1 MTKVVIKQLL
11 QVIVVFMISL
21 STMTGVVYADKGQ
34 IYGCIIQRNYRHPI
48 SGQIE
53 DSGGEHSFDIG
64 QGMVEGTV
72 YSDAMLEVS
81 DAGKIVLTFR
91 MSLADYSGNYQFW
104 IQPGGTGSFQAVDY
118 NITQKGTDT
127 NGTTLDIAIS
137 LPTVNSIIRGSMF
150 VEPMGREV
158 VFYLSA
164 SELIQ
169 KYSGNMLA
177 QLVTETDN
185 SQNQE
190 VKDNQKPVDTKLGES
205 QDESH
210 TGAMVTQNKPKANS
224 SNNKSL
230 SDKKILPSKMGL
242 TTSLELK
249 KEDKFRSKKDLSI
262 MIYYFPT
269 FFLMLGGFAVW
280 VWKKRK
286 KMIKRCKGIGLA
298 LMAFFL
304 VACVNQHP
312 KTAKE
317 TEQQRIV
324 ATSVAVVDIC
334 DRLNLDLVGV
344 CDSKLYTLPKRYD
357 AVKRVGLPMNPDIE
371 LIASLKPTWI
381 LSPNSLQEDLEPKY
395 QKLDTEYGFL
405 NLRSVEGMYQSIDD
419 LGNLFQRQQEA
430 KELRQQYQDYYRA
443 FQAKRKG
450 KKKPKVLILMGLPGS
465 YLVATNQSYVGNLL
479 DLAGGENVY
488 QSDEK
493 EFLSAN
499 PEDMLA
505 KEPDLILRTAHA
517 IPDKVKVMFD
527 KEFAENDIWKH
538 FTAVKEGKVYD
549 LDNTLFGMSAK
560 LNYPEAL
567 DTLTQLFDHVGDH
580 VTNDSIRFTKG
591 SIPTG

>member
-1 MTKVVIKQLL
+1 
-11 QVIVVFMISL
+11 MISL

-190 VKDNQKPVDTKLGES
+190 VKDSQKPVDTKLGES

-210 TGAMVTQNKPKANS
+210 TGAMITQNKPKANS

-443 FQAKRKG
+443 FQAKHKG

-493 EFLSAN
+493 EFLSVN

-560 LNYPEAL
+560 FNYPEAL

-580 VTNDSIRFTKG
+580 S
-591 SIPTG
+591 

>member
-34 IYGCIIQRNYRHPI
+34 IYGCITQRNYRHPI

-190 VKDNQKPVDTKLGES
+190 VKDSQKPVDTKLGES

-210 TGAMVTQNKPKANS
+210 TGAMITQNKPKANS

-269 FFLMLGGFAVW
+269 FFLMLGGFAIW

-371 LIASLKPTWI
+371 LIASLKPTWV

-567 DTLTQLFDHVGDH
+567 DTLTQLFDRVGDH
-580 VTNDSIRFTKG
+580 
-591 SIPTG
+591 P

>member
-21 STMTGVVYADKGQ
+21 STMTNLVYADKGQ

-190 VKDNQKPVDTKLGES
+190 VKDSQKPVDTKLGES

-210 TGAMVTQNKPKANS
+210 TGAMITQNKPKANS

-286 KMIKRCKGIGLA
+286 KMIKRCKGIGLV

-443 FQAKRKG
+443 FQAKRKE

-493 EFLSAN
+493 EFLSVN

-580 VTNDSIRFTKG
+580 
-591 SIPTG
+591 P

>member
-210 TGAMVTQNKPKANS
+210 TGAMITQNKPKANS

-262 MIYYFPT
+262 MIYYFST

-286 KMIKRCKGIGLA
+286 K
-298 LMAFFL
+298 
-304 VACVNQHP
+304 ND
-312 KTAKE
+312 KT
-317 TEQQRIV
+317 
-324 ATSVAVVDIC
+324 
-334 DRLNLDLVGV
+334 
-344 CDSKLYTLPKRYD
+344 
-357 AVKRVGLPMNPDIE
+357 M
-371 LIASLKPTWI
+371 
-381 LSPNSLQEDLEPKY
+381 
-395 QKLDTEYGFL
+395 
-405 NLRSVEGMYQSIDD
+405 
-419 LGNLFQRQQEA
+419 
-430 KELRQQYQDYYRA
+430 
-443 FQAKRKG
+443 
-450 KKKPKVLILMGLPGS
+450 
-465 YLVATNQSYVGNLL
+465 
-479 DLAGGENVY
+479 
-488 QSDEK
+488 
-493 EFLSAN
+493 
-499 PEDMLA
+499 
-505 KEPDLILRTAHA
+505 
-517 IPDKVKVMFD
+517 
-527 KEFAENDIWKH
+527 
-538 FTAVKEGKVYD
+538 
-549 LDNTLFGMSAK
+549 
-560 LNYPEAL
+560 
-567 DTLTQLFDHVGDH
+567 
-580 VTNDSIRFTKG
+580 
-591 SIPTG
+591 

>member
-185 SQNQE
+185 FQNQD

-210 TGAMVTQNKPKANS
+210 TGAMITQNKPKANS

-580 VTNDSIRFTKG
+580 S
-591 SIPTG
+591 

>member
-190 VKDNQKPVDTKLGES
+190 VKDSQKPVDTKLGES

-210 TGAMVTQNKPKANS
+210 TGAMITQNKPKANS

-450 KKKPKVLILMGLPGS
+450 KKKPKVLILMGLPGN

-580 VTNDSIRFTKG
+580 
-591 SIPTG
+591 P

>member
-190 VKDNQKPVDTKLGES
+190 VKDSQKPVDTKLGES

-210 TGAMVTQNKPKANS
+210 TGAMITQNKPKANS

-405 NLRSVEGMYQSIDD
+405 NLRSIEGMYQSIDD

-580 VTNDSIRFTKG
+580 
-591 SIPTG
+591 P

>member
-1 MTKVVIKQLL
+1 
-11 QVIVVFMISL
+11 MISL

-81 DAGKIVLTFR
+81 DTGKIVLTFR

-118 NITQKGTDT
+118 NITQKGNDT

-190 VKDNQKPVDTKLGES
+190 VKDSQKPVDTKLGES

-580 VTNDSIRFTKG
+580 S
-591 SIPTG
+591 

>member
-21 STMTGVVYADKGQ
+21 STMTNLVYADKGQ

-169 KYSGNMLA
+169 KYSSNMLA

-190 VKDNQKPVDTKLGES
+190 VKDSQKPVDTKLGES

-210 TGAMVTQNKPKANS
+210 TGAMITQNKPKANS

-479 DLAGGENVY
+479 DLARGENVY

-580 VTNDSIRFTKG
+580 
-591 SIPTG
+591 P

>member
-137 LPTVNSIIRGSMF
+137 LPTVNSIIRGSMS

-190 VKDNQKPVDTKLGES
+190 VKDSQKPVDTKLGES

-210 TGAMVTQNKPKANS
+210 TGAMITQNKPKANS

-450 KKKPKVLILMGLPGS
+450 KKKPKVLILMGLPGN

-580 VTNDSIRFTKG
+580 
-591 SIPTG
+591 P

>member
-190 VKDNQKPVDTKLGES
+190 VKDSQKPVDTKLGES

-210 TGAMVTQNKPKANS
+210 TGAMITQNKPKANS

-567 DTLTQLFDHVGDH
+567 DTLTQLFDRVGDH
-580 VTNDSIRFTKG
+580 
-591 SIPTG
+591 P

>member
-21 STMTGVVYADKGQ
+21 STMTNLVYADKGQ

-210 TGAMVTQNKPKANS
+210 TGAMITQNKPKANS

-249 KEDKFRSKKDLSI
+249 KEGKFRSKKDLSI

-334 DRLNLDLVGV
+334 DRLNLELVGV

-580 VTNDSIRFTKG
+580 
-591 SIPTG
+591 P

>member
-190 VKDNQKPVDTKLGES
+190 VKDSQKPVDTKLGES

-210 TGAMVTQNKPKANS
+210 TGAMITQNKPKANS

-230 SDKKILPSKMGL
+230 SDKKTLPSKMGL

-567 DTLTQLFDHVGDH
+567 DTLTQLFDHVGEH
-580 VTNDSIRFTKG
+580 
-591 SIPTG
+591 P

>member
-21 STMTGVVYADKGQ
+21 STMTNLVYADKGQ

-169 KYSGNMLA
+169 KYSGNMFA

-190 VKDNQKPVDTKLGES
+190 VKDSQKPVDTKLGES

-210 TGAMVTQNKPKANS
+210 TGAMITQNKPKANS

-286 KMIKRCKGIGLA
+286 KMIKRCKGIGLV

-493 EFLSAN
+493 EFLSVN

-527 KEFAENDIWKH
+527 KEFAENDIWQH

-580 VTNDSIRFTKG
+580 
-591 SIPTG
+591 P

>member
-21 STMTGVVYADKGQ
+21 STMTNLVYADKGQ

-190 VKDNQKPVDTKLGES
+190 VKDSQKPVDTKLGES

-210 TGAMVTQNKPKANS
+210 TGAMITQNKPKANS

-580 VTNDSIRFTKG
+580 
-591 SIPTG
+591 P

>member
-21 STMTGVVYADKGQ
+21 STMTNLVYADKGQ

-169 KYSGNMLA
+169 KYSGNMFA

-190 VKDNQKPVDTKLGES
+190 VKDSQKPVDTKLGES

-210 TGAMVTQNKPKANS
+210 TGAMITQNKPKANS

-286 KMIKRCKGIGLA
+286 KMIKRCKGIGLV

-493 EFLSAN
+493 EFLSVN

-580 VTNDSIRFTKG
+580 
-591 SIPTG
+591 P

>member
-11 QVIVVFMISL
+11 QVILVFMISL

-210 TGAMVTQNKPKANS
+210 TGAMITQNKPKANS

-298 LMAFFL
+298 LLAFFL

-567 DTLTQLFDHVGDH
+567 DTLTQLFDRMGDH
-580 VTNDSIRFTKG
+580 
-591 SIPTG
+591 P

>member
-1 MTKVVIKQLL
+1 
-11 QVIVVFMISL
+11 MISL

-190 VKDNQKPVDTKLGES
+190 VKDSQKPVDTKLGES

-210 TGAMVTQNKPKANS
+210 TGAMITQNKPKANS

-560 LNYPEAL
+560 LNFPEAL

-580 VTNDSIRFTKG
+580 
-591 SIPTG
+591 P

>member
-118 NITQKGTDT
+118 NITQKGNDT

-158 VFYLSA
+158 IFYLSA

-210 TGAMVTQNKPKANS
+210 TGAMITQNKPKANS

-580 VTNDSIRFTKG
+580 
-591 SIPTG
+591 P

>member
-21 STMTGVVYADKGQ
+21 STMTNLVYADKGQ

-190 VKDNQKPVDTKLGES
+190 VKDSQKPVDTKLGES

-210 TGAMVTQNKPKANS
+210 TGAMITQNKPKANS

-371 LIASLKPTWI
+371 LITSLKPTWI

-580 VTNDSIRFTKG
+580 
-591 SIPTG
+591 P

>member
-1 MTKVVIKQLL
+1 
-11 QVIVVFMISL
+11 MISL

-185 SQNQE
+185 SQNQD

-210 TGAMVTQNKPKANS
+210 TGAMITQNKPKANS

-580 VTNDSIRFTKG
+580 
-591 SIPTG
+591 P

>member
-137 LPTVNSIIRGSMF
+137 LPTVNSIIRGTMF

-190 VKDNQKPVDTKLGES
+190 VKDSQKPVDTKLGES

-210 TGAMVTQNKPKANS
+210 TGAMITQNKPKANS

-567 DTLTQLFDHVGDH
+567 DTLTQLFDRVGDH
-580 VTNDSIRFTKG
+580 
-591 SIPTG
+591 P

>member
-127 NGTTLDIAIS
+127 NVTTLDIAIS

-190 VKDNQKPVDTKLGES
+190 VKDSQKPVDTKLGES

-210 TGAMVTQNKPKANS
+210 TGAMITQNKPKANS

-269 FFLMLGGFAVW
+269 FFLMLGGFAIW

-371 LIASLKPTWI
+371 LIASLKPTWV

-567 DTLTQLFDHVGDH
+567 DTLTQLFDRVGDH
-580 VTNDSIRFTKG
+580 
-591 SIPTG
+591 P

>member
-11 QVIVVFMISL
+11 QGIVVFMISL
-21 STMTGVVYADKGQ
+21 STMTNLVYADKGQ

-190 VKDNQKPVDTKLGES
+190 VKDSQKPVDTKLGES

-210 TGAMVTQNKPKANS
+210 TGAMITQNKPKANS

-286 KMIKRCKGIGLA
+286 KMIKRCKGIGLV

-465 YLVATNQSYVGNLL
+465 HLVATNQSYVGNLL

-567 DTLTQLFDHVGDH
+567 DTLTQLFDRVGDH
-580 VTNDSIRFTKG
+580 
-591 SIPTG
+591 P

>member
-190 VKDNQKPVDTKLGES
+190 VKDSQKPVDTKLGES

-210 TGAMVTQNKPKANS
+210 TGAMITQNKPKANS

-286 KMIKRCKGIGLA
+286 KMIKLCKGIGLA

-567 DTLTQLFDHVGDH
+567 DTLTQLFDRVGDH
-580 VTNDSIRFTKG
+580 
-591 SIPTG
+591 P

>member
-21 STMTGVVYADKGQ
+21 STMTNLVYADKGQ

-177 QLVTETDN
+177 RLVTETDN

-190 VKDNQKPVDTKLGES
+190 VKDSQKPVDTKLGES

-210 TGAMVTQNKPKANS
+210 TGAMITQNKPKANS

-580 VTNDSIRFTKG
+580 
-591 SIPTG
+591 P

>member
-21 STMTGVVYADKGQ
+21 STMTNLVYADKGQ

-190 VKDNQKPVDTKLGES
+190 VKDSQKPVDTKLGES

-210 TGAMVTQNKPKANS
+210 TGAMITQNKPKANS

-465 YLVATNQSYVGNLL
+465 YLVVTNQSYVGNLL

-580 VTNDSIRFTKG
+580 S
-591 SIPTG
+591 

>member
-1 MTKVVIKQLL
+1 
-11 QVIVVFMISL
+11 MISL
-21 STMTGVVYADKGQ
+21 STMTNLVYADKGQ

-190 VKDNQKPVDTKLGES
+190 VKDSQKPVDTKLGES

-210 TGAMVTQNKPKANS
+210 TGAMITQNKPKANS

-324 ATSVAVVDIC
+324 ATSVAVVDIS

-580 VTNDSIRFTKG
+580 
-591 SIPTG
+591 P

>member
-580 VTNDSIRFTKG
+580 S
-591 SIPTG
+591 

>member
-1 MTKVVIKQLL
+1 
-11 QVIVVFMISL
+11 
-21 STMTGVVYADKGQ
+21 
-34 IYGCIIQRNYRHPI
+34 
-48 SGQIE
+48 
-53 DSGGEHSFDIG
+53 
-64 QGMVEGTV
+64 MVEGTV

-190 VKDNQKPVDTKLGES
+190 VKDSQKPVDTKLGES

-210 TGAMVTQNKPKANS
+210 TGAMITQNKPKANS

-286 KMIKRCKGIGLA
+286 KMIKRCKGIGLV

-567 DTLTQLFDHVGDH
+567 DTLTQLFDRVGDH
-580 VTNDSIRFTKG
+580 
-591 SIPTG
+591 P

>member
-1 MTKVVIKQLL
+1 
-11 QVIVVFMISL
+11 MISL

-190 VKDNQKPVDTKLGES
+190 VKDSQKPVDTKLGES

-210 TGAMVTQNKPKANS
+210 TGAMITQNKPKANS

-298 LMAFFL
+298 LIAFFL

-395 QKLDTEYGFL
+395 KKLDTEYGFL

-580 VTNDSIRFTKG
+580 
-591 SIPTG
+591 P

>member
-1 MTKVVIKQLL
+1 
-11 QVIVVFMISL
+11 MISL

-210 TGAMVTQNKPKANS
+210 TGAMITQNKPKANS

-580 VTNDSIRFTKG
+580 S
-591 SIPTG
+591 

>member
-190 VKDNQKPVDTKLGES
+190 VKDSQKPVDTKLGES

-210 TGAMVTQNKPKANS
+210 TGAMITQNKPKANS

-334 DRLNLDLVGV
+334 DRLNLELVGV

-580 VTNDSIRFTKG
+580 
-591 SIPTG
+591 P

>member
-210 TGAMVTQNKPKANS
+210 TGAMITQNKPKANS

-549 LDNTLFGMSAK
+549 LDNSLFGMSAK

-580 VTNDSIRFTKG
+580 S
-591 SIPTG
+591 

>member
-185 SQNQE
+185 SQNQD

-210 TGAMVTQNKPKANS
+210 TGAMITQNKPKANS

-405 NLRSVEGMYQSIDD
+405 NLRSVEGMYQTIDD

-580 VTNDSIRFTKG
+580 S
-591 SIPTG
+591 

>member
-1 MTKVVIKQLL
+1 
-11 QVIVVFMISL
+11 MISL

-127 NGTTLDIAIS
+127 NGTALDIAIS

-210 TGAMVTQNKPKANS
+210 TGAMITQNKPKANS

-580 VTNDSIRFTKG
+580 S
-591 SIPTG
+591 

>member
-210 TGAMVTQNKPKANS
+210 TGAMITQNKPKANS

-249 KEDKFRSKKDLSI
+249 KEDKFRSKKDLST

-580 VTNDSIRFTKG
+580 S
-591 SIPTG
+591 

>member
-11 QVIVVFMISL
+11 QVILVFMISL

-164 SELIQ
+164 SELVQ

-210 TGAMVTQNKPKANS
+210 TGAMITQNKPKANS

-465 YLVATNQSYVGNLL
+465 YLVATNQSYIGNLL

-549 LDNTLFGMSAK
+549 LDNILFGMSAK

-580 VTNDSIRFTKG
+580 
-591 SIPTG
+591 P

>member
-1 MTKVVIKQLL
+1 
-11 QVIVVFMISL
+11 MISL
-21 STMTGVVYADKGQ
+21 STMTNLVYADKGQ

-72 YSDAMLEVS
+72 YSDAMLEES

-190 VKDNQKPVDTKLGES
+190 VKDSQKPVDTKLGES

-210 TGAMVTQNKPKANS
+210 TGAMITQNKPKANS

-286 KMIKRCKGIGLA
+286 KMIKRCKGIGLV

-493 EFLSAN
+493 EFLSVN

-580 VTNDSIRFTKG
+580 
-591 SIPTG
+591 P